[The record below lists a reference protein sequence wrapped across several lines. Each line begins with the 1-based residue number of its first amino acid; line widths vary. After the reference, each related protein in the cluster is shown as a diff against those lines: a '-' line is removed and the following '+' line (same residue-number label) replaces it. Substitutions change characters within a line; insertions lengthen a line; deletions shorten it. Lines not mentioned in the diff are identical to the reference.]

1 MSTAHIARA
10 LSAMDEPFVRYK
22 IRLNVSDRPPS
33 EREIRILRDEIR
45 ESVLVRTLLA
55 ELDATGRIP
64 LPPSHRWR
72 GAHWVLYM
80 LADLGSAPRDKSL
93 WALRDQACEWLL
105 EPDRPEPICGAI
117 EGNALYYL
125 LFLEIDDGCADTL
138 AQRLAGSL
146 PKALG
151 RSPAAFGQ
159 ALTALRGLALHARL
173 RADRVSADAAARLA
187 EHLLAH
193 RLYQKP
199 DGSPL
204 SADCASLHY
213 PCYEHCDF
221 LFGLKVMAEV
231 GARSAGRPYSPTRV
245 AALRSTCS
253 SRSNSPTARSQP
265 SANTTESGAWA
276 RATTRS
282 SIGAAPTAAGP
293 ISTSPATRSA
303 CSTLRASGF
312 ERRRKMLILCN
323 TARPFTGLLP
333 CALCCCSSPSL
344 LRAATRPRSGP
355 IPWATLPRAPTTS
368 SA

>member
-1 MSTAHIARA
+1 MSTAHIARV

-22 IRLNVSDRPPS
+22 IRLNVSARPPS
-33 EREIRILRDEIR
+33 EREIRILRDEVR

-55 ELDATGRIP
+55 ELDAAGRIP
-64 LPPSHRWR
+64 LPPIHRWR

-80 LADLGSAPRDKSL
+80 LADLGSAPRDQSL

-105 EPDRPEPICGAI
+105 DLNRPEPVCGAI

-125 LFLEIDDGCADTL
+125 LFLELDEGRADVL

-159 ALTALRGLALHARL
+159 ELTALRGLTLHARL
-173 RADRVSADAAARLA
+173 RADQASGEAANRLA

-199 DGSPL
+199 DSSPL

-221 LFGLKVMAEV
+221 LFALKVMVEAGHLADARCRDALDLLKSKQLADGAFPAERKHYRV
-231 GARSAGRPYSPTRV
+231 GRVGKGDDSLVDWGRPNR
-245 AALRSTCS
+245 
-253 SRSNSPTARSQP
+253 SRSNLHVTCDAL
-265 SANTTESGAWA
+265 GVLH
-276 RATTRS
+276 
-282 SIGAAPTAAGP
+282 AAG
-293 ISTSPATRSA
+293 
-303 CSTLRASGF
+303 
-312 ERRRKMLILCN
+312 ER
-323 TARPFTGLLP
+323 F
-333 CALCCCSSPSL
+333 
-344 LRAATRPRSGP
+344 
-355 IPWATLPRAPTTS
+355 
-368 SA
+368 

>member
-1 MSTAHIARA
+1 MSTAHIARV

-22 IRLNVSDRPPS
+22 IRLNVSTRPPS

-55 ELDATGRIP
+55 ELDVAGRIP
-64 LPPSHRWR
+64 LPPIHRWR

-80 LADLGSAPRDKSL
+80 LADLGSAPRDQSL

-105 EPDRPEPICGAI
+105 DPNRSEPICGAI

-125 LFLEIDDGCADTL
+125 LFLELDDGRAAAL
-138 AQRLAGSL
+138 SQRLAGSL

-159 ALTALRGLALHARL
+159 VLTALRGLALHARL
-173 RADRVSADAAARLA
+173 RTDRTSGDVAARLA

-204 SADCASLHY
+204 SAGCASLHY

-221 LFGLKVMAEV
+221 LFALKVMVEAGHLADARCRDALDLLKSKQLDDGAFPAERKHYRV
-231 GARSAGRPYSPTRV
+231 GRVGKGDDSLVDWGRPNRSRPNLHVTCD
-245 AALRSTCS
+245 AL
-253 SRSNSPTARSQP
+253 
-265 SANTTESGAWA
+265 GVLH
-276 RATTRS
+276 
-282 SIGAAPTAAGP
+282 AAG
-293 ISTSPATRSA
+293 
-303 CSTLRASGF
+303 
-312 ERRRKMLILCN
+312 ER
-323 TARPFTGLLP
+323 F
-333 CALCCCSSPSL
+333 
-344 LRAATRPRSGP
+344 
-355 IPWATLPRAPTTS
+355 
-368 SA
+368 

>member
-1 MSTAHIARA
+1 MSTAHIARV

-22 IRLNVSDRPPS
+22 IRLNVSARPPS

-45 ESVLVRTLLA
+45 DSVLVRTLLA
-55 ELDATGRIP
+55 ELDAAGRIP

-80 LADLGSAPRDKSL
+80 LADLGSASSDQSL
-93 WALRDQACEWLL
+93 WGLRDQACEWLL
-105 EPDRPEPICGAI
+105 DPNRPEPVCGAI

-125 LFLEIDDGCADTL
+125 LFLELDNGRADAL

-173 RADRVSADAAARLA
+173 RADQASGDAADRLA

-193 RLYQKP
+193 CLYQKP

-213 PCYEHCDF
+213 PCYEYCDF
-221 LFGLKVMAEV
+221 LFALKVMVEAGHLADARCRAALDLLKSKQLADGAFPAERKHYRV
-231 GARSAGRPYSPTRV
+231 GRVGKGDDSLVDWGRPNRSRPNLHVTCD
-245 AALRSTCS
+245 AL
-253 SRSNSPTARSQP
+253 
-265 SANTTESGAWA
+265 GVLH
-276 RATTRS
+276 
-282 SIGAAPTAAGP
+282 AAG
-293 ISTSPATRSA
+293 
-303 CSTLRASGF
+303 
-312 ERRRKMLILCN
+312 ER
-323 TARPFTGLLP
+323 F
-333 CALCCCSSPSL
+333 
-344 LRAATRPRSGP
+344 
-355 IPWATLPRAPTTS
+355 
-368 SA
+368 

>member
-1 MSTAHIARA
+1 MSTAHIARV

-22 IRLNVSDRPPS
+22 IRLNVSARPPS

-55 ELDATGRIP
+55 ELDAAGRIP
-64 LPPSHRWR
+64 LPPIHRWR

-80 LADLGSAPRDKSL
+80 LADLGSASGDQSL
-93 WALRDQACEWLL
+93 WGLRDQACKWLL
-105 EPDRPEPICGAI
+105 DPDRPEPVCGAI

-125 LFLEIDDGCADTL
+125 LFLELDNGRADAL

-173 RADRVSADAAARLA
+173 RADKASGDASARLA

-221 LFGLKVMAEV
+221 LFALKVMVEAGHLADARCRDALDLLKSKQLADGAFPAERKHYRV
-231 GARSAGRPYSPTRV
+231 GRVGKGDDSLVDWGRPNRSRPNLHVTCD
-245 AALRSTCS
+245 AL
-253 SRSNSPTARSQP
+253 
-265 SANTTESGAWA
+265 GVLH
-276 RATTRS
+276 
-282 SIGAAPTAAGP
+282 AAG
-293 ISTSPATRSA
+293 
-303 CSTLRASGF
+303 
-312 ERRRKMLILCN
+312 ER
-323 TARPFTGLLP
+323 F
-333 CALCCCSSPSL
+333 
-344 LRAATRPRSGP
+344 
-355 IPWATLPRAPTTS
+355 
-368 SA
+368 

>member
-1 MSTAHIARA
+1 MSTAHIARV

-22 IRLNVSDRPPS
+22 IRLNVSTRPPS

-45 ESVLVRTLLA
+45 DSVLVRTLLA
-55 ELDATGRIP
+55 ELDAAGRIP
-64 LPPSHRWR
+64 LPPIHRWR

-80 LADLGSAPRDKSL
+80 LADVGSAPGDKSL
-93 WALRDQACEWLL
+93 WGLRDQVCEWLFAA
-105 EPDRPEPICGAI
+105 DRPEPVCGAI

-125 LFLEIDDGCADTL
+125 LFLELDDGRADAL

-173 RADRVSADAAARLA
+173 RTDQVSGEAADRLA

-221 LFGLKVMAEV
+221 LFALKVMVEAGHLADARCREALNLLKSKQLDDGAFPAERKHYRV
-231 GARSAGRPYSPTRV
+231 GRVGKGDDSLVDWGRPNRSRPNLHVTCD
-245 AALRSTCS
+245 AL
-253 SRSNSPTARSQP
+253 
-265 SANTTESGAWA
+265 GVLH
-276 RATTRS
+276 
-282 SIGAAPTAAGP
+282 AAG
-293 ISTSPATRSA
+293 
-303 CSTLRASGF
+303 
-312 ERRRKMLILCN
+312 ER
-323 TARPFTGLLP
+323 F
-333 CALCCCSSPSL
+333 
-344 LRAATRPRSGP
+344 
-355 IPWATLPRAPTTS
+355 
-368 SA
+368 

>member
-22 IRLNVSDRPPS
+22 IRLNVSARPPS

-55 ELDATGRIP
+55 ELDAAGRIP
-64 LPPSHRWR
+64 LPPIHRWR

-80 LADLGSAPRDKSL
+80 LADLGSASGDRSL

-105 EPDRPEPICGAI
+105 DPDRPEPICGAI

-125 LFLEIDDGCADTL
+125 LFLEIDNGRADAL
-138 AQRLAGSL
+138 AQRLVGSL

-173 RADRVSADAAARLA
+173 CADKASGEAADRLT

-199 DGSPL
+199 DGNPL
-204 SADCASLHY
+204 SAAGASLHY

-221 LFGLKVMAEV
+221 LFALKVMVEAGHLADARCRDALDLLKSKQLADGAFPAERKHYRV
-231 GARSAGRPYSPTRV
+231 GRVGKGDDSLVDWGRPNRSRPNLHVTCD
-245 AALRSTCS
+245 AL
-253 SRSNSPTARSQP
+253 
-265 SANTTESGAWA
+265 GVLH
-276 RATTRS
+276 
-282 SIGAAPTAAGP
+282 AAG
-293 ISTSPATRSA
+293 
-303 CSTLRASGF
+303 
-312 ERRRKMLILCN
+312 ER
-323 TARPFTGLLP
+323 F
-333 CALCCCSSPSL
+333 
-344 LRAATRPRSGP
+344 
-355 IPWATLPRAPTTS
+355 
-368 SA
+368 

>member
-1 MSTAHIARA
+1 MTTAHIARA
-10 LSAMDEPFVRYK
+10 LSAMDEPFIRYK
-22 IRLNVSDRPPS
+22 IRLNVSARPPS

-55 ELDATGRIP
+55 ELDAAGRIP

-80 LADLGSAPRDKSL
+80 LADLGSASSDKSL
-93 WALRDQACEWLL
+93 WGLRDQVCEWLFAS
-105 EPDRPEPICGAI
+105 DRPEPVCGAI

-125 LFLEIDDGCADTL
+125 LFLELDDGCADAL

-146 PKALG
+146 PKSLG

-173 RADRVSADAAARLA
+173 RADKASGDAVAHLA

-193 RLYQKP
+193 HLYQKP

-221 LFGLKVMAEV
+221 LFALKVMVEAGHLADTRCREALDLLQSKQLADGSFPAERKHYRV
-231 GARSAGRPYSPTRV
+231 GRVGKGDDSLVDWGRPNRSRPNLHVTCD
-245 AALRSTCS
+245 AL
-253 SRSNSPTARSQP
+253 
-265 SANTTESGAWA
+265 GVLH
-276 RATTRS
+276 
-282 SIGAAPTAAGP
+282 AAG
-293 ISTSPATRSA
+293 
-303 CSTLRASGF
+303 
-312 ERRRKMLILCN
+312 ER
-323 TARPFTGLLP
+323 F
-333 CALCCCSSPSL
+333 
-344 LRAATRPRSGP
+344 
-355 IPWATLPRAPTTS
+355 
-368 SA
+368 

>member
-1 MSTAHIARA
+1 MSTAHIARV

-22 IRLNVSDRPPS
+22 IRLNVSARPPS

-55 ELDATGRIP
+55 ELDAAGRIP
-64 LPPSHRWR
+64 LPPIHRWR

-80 LADLGSAPRDKSL
+80 LADLGSASSDQSL
-93 WALRDQACEWLL
+93 SALRDQACEWLL
-105 EPDRPEPICGAI
+105 DPNRPEPVCGAI

-125 LFLEIDDGCADTL
+125 LFLELDNGRADAL

-173 RADRVSADAAARLA
+173 RADQASSDAAARLA
-187 EHLLAH
+187 EHLLVH

-204 SADCASLHY
+204 SAGCASLHY

-221 LFGLKVMAEV
+221 LFALKVMVEAGHLADARCREAVDLLKSKQLADGTFPAERKHYRV
-231 GARSAGRPYSPTRV
+231 GRIGKGDDSLVDWGRPNRSRPNLHVTCD
-245 AALRSTCS
+245 AL
-253 SRSNSPTARSQP
+253 
-265 SANTTESGAWA
+265 GVLH
-276 RATTRS
+276 
-282 SIGAAPTAAGP
+282 AAG
-293 ISTSPATRSA
+293 
-303 CSTLRASGF
+303 
-312 ERRRKMLILCN
+312 ER
-323 TARPFTGLLP
+323 F
-333 CALCCCSSPSL
+333 
-344 LRAATRPRSGP
+344 
-355 IPWATLPRAPTTS
+355 
-368 SA
+368 

>member
-22 IRLNVSDRPPS
+22 IRLNVSTRPPS

-45 ESVLVRTLLA
+45 DSVLVRTLLA
-55 ELDATGRIP
+55 ELDTAGRIP

-80 LADLGSAPRDKSL
+80 LADLGSASGDKSL
-93 WALRDQACEWLL
+93 WGLRDQVCEWLL
-105 EPDRPEPICGAI
+105 DPDRPEPACGAI

-125 LFLEIDDGCADTL
+125 LFLDIDAGCADAL

-159 ALTALRGLALHARL
+159 VLTALRGLTLHARL
-173 RADRVSADAAARLA
+173 RTDRTSGDVAARLA

-199 DGSPL
+199 DGQPL
-204 SADCASLHY
+204 SADYASLHY

-221 LFGLKVMAEV
+221 LFALKVMVEAGYLADARCRAALDLLKSKQLDDGAFPAERKHYRV
-231 GARSAGRPYSPTRV
+231 GRVGKGDDSLVDWGRPNRSRPNLHVTCD
-245 AALRSTCS
+245 AL
-253 SRSNSPTARSQP
+253 
-265 SANTTESGAWA
+265 GVLH
-276 RATTRS
+276 
-282 SIGAAPTAAGP
+282 AAG
-293 ISTSPATRSA
+293 
-303 CSTLRASGF
+303 
-312 ERRRKMLILCN
+312 ER
-323 TARPFTGLLP
+323 F
-333 CALCCCSSPSL
+333 
-344 LRAATRPRSGP
+344 
-355 IPWATLPRAPTTS
+355 
-368 SA
+368 

>member
-1 MSTAHIARA
+1 MSTAHIARV

-22 IRLNVSDRPPS
+22 IRLNVSTRPPR

-55 ELDATGRIP
+55 ELDAAGRIP

-80 LADLGSAPRDKSL
+80 LADLGSAPRDQSL
-93 WALRDQACEWLL
+93 WALRDQAWEWLL
-105 EPDRPEPICGAI
+105 DPNRPEPICGAI

-125 LFLEIDDGCADTL
+125 LFLEIDDGRADAL

-173 RADRVSADAAARLA
+173 RAARASGDAAAYLA

-193 RLYQKP
+193 HLYQKL

-231 GARSAGRPYSPTRV
+231 GYLADARCRAALDLLKSKQLADGNFPAERKYYRVGRVGKCDDSLVDWGRPNRSRPNLHVTCD
-245 AALRSTCS
+245 AL
-253 SRSNSPTARSQP
+253 
-265 SANTTESGAWA
+265 GVLH
-276 RATTRS
+276 
-282 SIGAAPTAAGP
+282 AAG
-293 ISTSPATRSA
+293 
-303 CSTLRASGF
+303 
-312 ERRRKMLILCN
+312 ER
-323 TARPFTGLLP
+323 F
-333 CALCCCSSPSL
+333 
-344 LRAATRPRSGP
+344 
-355 IPWATLPRAPTTS
+355 
-368 SA
+368 

>member
-1 MSTAHIARA
+1 MSTAHIARV

-22 IRLNVSDRPPS
+22 IRLNVSARPPS

-45 ESVLVRTLLA
+45 DSVLVRTLLA
-55 ELDATGRIP
+55 ELDAAGRIP

-80 LADLGSAPRDKSL
+80 LADLGSASSDQSL
-93 WALRDQACEWLL
+93 SALRDQACEWLL
-105 EPDRPEPICGAI
+105 DPNRPEPVCGAI

-125 LFLEIDDGCADTL
+125 LFLELDNGRADAL

-173 RADRVSADAAARLA
+173 RADQASGDAAARLA
-187 EHLLAH
+187 EHLLVN

-199 DGSPL
+199 DGQPL

-221 LFGLKVMAEV
+221 LFALKVMVEAGHLADARCREALDLLKSKQLADGEFPAERKHYQV
-231 GARSAGRPYSPTRV
+231 GRVGKGDDSLVDWGRPNRSRPNLHVTCD
-245 AALRSTCS
+245 AL
-253 SRSNSPTARSQP
+253 
-265 SANTTESGAWA
+265 GVLH
-276 RATTRS
+276 
-282 SIGAAPTAAGP
+282 AAG
-293 ISTSPATRSA
+293 
-303 CSTLRASGF
+303 
-312 ERRRKMLILCN
+312 ER
-323 TARPFTGLLP
+323 F
-333 CALCCCSSPSL
+333 
-344 LRAATRPRSGP
+344 
-355 IPWATLPRAPTTS
+355 
-368 SA
+368 

>member
-22 IRLNVSDRPPS
+22 IRLNVSARPPR

-55 ELDATGRIP
+55 ELDAAGRIP

-105 EPDRPEPICGAI
+105 EPDRSEPICGAI

-138 AQRLAGSL
+138 AHRLAGSL

-193 RLYQKP
+193 HLYQKP

-231 GARSAGRPYSPTRV
+231 GAIGRSPLLADARCRAALDLLKSKQLADGTFPAERKYYRVGRMGKGDDSLVDWGRPNRSRPNLHVTC
-245 AALRSTCS
+245 AAL
-253 SRSNSPTARSQP
+253 
-265 SANTTESGAWA
+265 GVLH
-276 RATTRS
+276 
-282 SIGAAPTAAGP
+282 AAG
-293 ISTSPATRSA
+293 
-303 CSTLRASGF
+303 
-312 ERRRKMLILCN
+312 ER
-323 TARPFTGLLP
+323 F
-333 CALCCCSSPSL
+333 
-344 LRAATRPRSGP
+344 
-355 IPWATLPRAPTTS
+355 
-368 SA
+368 

>member
-1 MSTAHIARA
+1 MSTAHIARV

-22 IRLNVSDRPPS
+22 IRLNVSARPPS

-45 ESVLVRTLLA
+45 ESVLARTLLA
-55 ELDATGRIP
+55 ELDAAGRIP
-64 LPPSHRWR
+64 LPPNHRWR

-80 LADLGSAPRDKSL
+80 LADLGSASSDQSL

-105 EPDRPEPICGAI
+105 DPNRSEPVCGAI

-125 LFLEIDDGCADTL
+125 LFLELDNGRADAL

-173 RADRVSADAAARLA
+173 RADQASGEAADRLA

-204 SADCASLHY
+204 SADSASLHY

-221 LFGLKVMAEV
+221 LFALKVMVEAGHLADARCREALDLLRSKQLADGAFPAERKHYRV
-231 GARSAGRPYSPTRV
+231 GRVGKGDDSLVDWGRPNRSRPNLHVTCD
-245 AALRSTCS
+245 AL
-253 SRSNSPTARSQP
+253 
-265 SANTTESGAWA
+265 GVLH
-276 RATTRS
+276 
-282 SIGAAPTAAGP
+282 AAG
-293 ISTSPATRSA
+293 
-303 CSTLRASGF
+303 
-312 ERRRKMLILCN
+312 ER
-323 TARPFTGLLP
+323 F
-333 CALCCCSSPSL
+333 
-344 LRAATRPRSGP
+344 
-355 IPWATLPRAPTTS
+355 
-368 SA
+368 

>member
-1 MSTAHIARA
+1 MSTAHVARA
-10 LSAMDEPFVRYK
+10 LSTMDEPFVRYK
-22 IRLNVSDRPPS
+22 IRLNVSTRPPR

-55 ELDATGRIP
+55 ELDAAGRIP

-80 LADLGSAPRDKSL
+80 LADLGSASGDQSL

-105 EPDRPEPICGAI
+105 DPDRPEPVCGAI

-125 LFLEIDDGCADTL
+125 LFLDIDDGRADAL

-159 ALTALRGLALHARL
+159 ALTALRGLALYARL
-173 RADRVSADAAARLA
+173 RADRASGDAAARLA
-187 EHLLAH
+187 EHVLAH

-204 SADCASLHY
+204 SSDCASLHY

-221 LFGLKVMAEV
+221 LFALKVMVEAGHLADVRCRDALDLLKSKQLADGTFPAERKHYRV
-231 GARSAGRPYSPTRV
+231 GRIGKGDDSLVDWGRPNRSRPNLHVTCD
-245 AALRSTCS
+245 AL
-253 SRSNSPTARSQP
+253 
-265 SANTTESGAWA
+265 GV
-276 RATTRS
+276 
-282 SIGAAPTAAGP
+282 
-293 ISTSPATRSA
+293 
-303 CSTLRASGF
+303 
-312 ERRRKMLILCN
+312 
-323 TARPFTGLLP
+323 
-333 CALCCCSSPSL
+333 
-344 LRAATRPRSGP
+344 LRAAGERF
-355 IPWATLPRAPTTS
+355 
-368 SA
+368 